1 MLLHYTYHP
10 PYTIV
15 LIYNLA
21 TTQKPTYDNHRS
33 V

>member
-15 LIYNLA
+15 LIYNIA
-21 TTQKPTYDNHRS
+21 TQKPTYDNHRS